1 VTESTGNGGD
11 VAARRVPLNVGHTVV
26 LSRVHELKVGHEL
39 LLALLGLVLG
49 LLEAEIPEV
58 EVEGLLRLQSSDNNE
73 TTPGGPV
80 DGVAVLLV
88 DCADV
93 TEVTGGTAL
102 ELLRGEEGNSG
113 LGGNGSLDDNL
124 AGCDEHEAVALG
136 FPGKVDNGILDGVDN
151 LDGDALLTNAE
162 DLQVGGK
169 RLLGLGVA
177 VDLDAD
183 VGGLGLPVQL
193 AVGDVEEVTGT
204 DDLLGGDGHQTNL
217 GGVAAELGSPVA
229 EELLV
234 RLDALTLGCSGGPLE
249 VDDTLNLDGR
259 LVQQVHPGQL
269 VDGDGLTLSQT
280 GDVVVVGRPLECGP
294 HHLLLNGVAIL
305 VGAAGHVDGGEG
317 SERLAGCDVPDDV
330 VLAIVLQ
337 RERGD
342 RVVLVDLQRAVGP
355 GGEVLLAGRVVDQV
369 DAGMREALLPAPALS
384 TPQLNTLGVDRGK
397 EGSARRPLNERLC
410 PVLAV
415 HNNLR
420 RILLVVPENANLLTT
435 VHGDLVTAVGLG
447 QPPAQVLGL
456 LKGRNLGCVVLLVD
470 ASLLA
475 EAVNVGQLVDSH
487 GVLLVEGGSVE
498 LLDGGNGLGGSA
510 VLNKGIARLQLVWKR
525 RIAACSLRAQTP
537 TYPSVFPL
545 SLTGM

>member
-11 VAARRVPLNVGHTVV
+11 VAARRVPLDVGHTVV
-26 LSRVHELKVGHEL
+26 LSRVHELEVRHKL
-39 LLALLGLVLG
+39 LIALLGLVLG

-58 EVEGLLRLQSSDNNE
+58 EIEGLLRLQSSDNNE

-93 TEVTGGTAL
+93 TEVTGGTTL

-113 LGGNGSLDDNL
+113 LGGNGGLDDNL

-136 FPGKVDNGILDGVDN
+136 FPGKVDNGILDGVDD
-151 LDGDALLTNAE
+151 LDGDTLLTNTE
-162 DLQVGGK
+162 DLEVGGK
-169 RLLGLGVA
+169 RLLRLGVA
-177 VDLDAD
+177 VDLDAN

-204 DDLLGGDGHQTNL
+204 DNLLGGDGHQTDL
-217 GGVAAELGSPVA
+217 CGVAAELRSPVA

-234 RLDALTLGCSGGPLE
+234 SLDTLALGCSGGPLE
-249 VDDTLNLDGR
+249 VGNTLNLDGG

-269 VDGDGLTLSQT
+269 VDGDGLALGQT
-280 GDVVVVGRPLECGP
+280 GDILVVGRPLECRP
-294 HHLLLNGVAIL
+294 HHLLLNGVAVLIS
-305 VGAAGHVDGGEG
+305 AAGHVDGGEG
-317 SERLAGCDVPDDV
+317 SEGLAGCDVPDDV
-330 VLAIVLQ
+330 VLAIVFQ
-337 RERGD
+337 RERGN
-342 RVVLVDLQRAVGP
+342 RVVLVDLQRTVGP
-355 GGEVLLAGRVVDQV
+355 GGEVLLAGRVVNQV

-384 TPQLNTLGVDRGK
+384 TPQLNTLSVDRGK
-397 EGSARRPLNERLC
+397 EGSARRPLDERLC

-420 RILLVVPENANLLTT
+420 RLLLVVPEDANLLAT
-435 VHGDLVTAVGLG
+435 VHGDLVTAVGLT
-447 QPPAQVLGL
+447 QPPAQMLGL
-456 LKGRNLGCVVLLVD
+456 LKGRNLRCVVLLVD

-475 EAVNVGQLVDSH
+475 VTVNVGQLVDGH

-498 LLDGGNGLGGSA
+498 LLDGGDGLGGCA
-510 VLNKGIARLQLVWKR
+510 VLDKGVAGLQLVWER
-525 RIAACSLRAQTP
+525 RNAACALVCRRTP
-537 TYPSVFPL
+537 QSFR
-545 SLTGM
+545 SR